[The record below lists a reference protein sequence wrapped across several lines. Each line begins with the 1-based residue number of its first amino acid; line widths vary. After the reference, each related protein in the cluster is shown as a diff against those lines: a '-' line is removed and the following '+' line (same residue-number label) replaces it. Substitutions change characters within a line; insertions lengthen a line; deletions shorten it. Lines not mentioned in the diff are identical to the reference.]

1 MGWQGCKPQI
11 NPGDLEDSEQ
21 GLQSVL
27 EPQVPTAMVWARQER
42 KVQGI

>member
-11 NPGDLEDSEQ
+11 DSGDLEDGEQ

-27 EPQVPTAMVWARQER
+27 EPQLPTAIIWARQER
-42 KVQGI
+42 RVQGI